1 MEKKTDRR
9 VRKNQSSTSCRTCEI
24 DADEKYQRN
33 YGKRIS

>member
-1 MEKKTDRR
+1 ME
-9 VRKNQSSTSCRTCEI
+9 RKLTEESEKQSSTSCRTCEI